1 MFEINIEDRLEGVN
15 YVEAG
20 TVMRLMVP
28 RLLVIHYT
36 VTRTASAAVNYFRQ
50 KDAPASAHL
59 VIDRDGTIT
68 QMVPFDRTAAHAGK
82 SSWKGVESCN
92 RYSIGIELVNM
103 GPLKSTPG
111 GLADWYSRPI
121 VTETFRDDKGKLWEA
136 YPEAQFF
143 ALAEASKAICDRYG
157 IKEIVGH
164 SDISPGR
171 KIDPGPALDM
181 SALRKLAGVS

>member
-1 MFEINIEDRLEGVN
+1 MFEINTDDKLDGVKF
-15 YVEAG
+15 VEAG
-20 TVMRLMVP
+20 TTMRLMVP

-36 VTRTASAAVNYFRQ
+36 VTRTAASAVNYFAQRG
-50 KDAPASAHL
+50 AAASAHL
-59 VIDRDGTIT
+59 VIDRDGSIT
-68 QMVPFDRTAAHAGK
+68 QMVPFDRTAAHAGV
-82 SSWKGVESCN
+82 SSWRGVESCN

-111 GLADWYSRPI
+111 GLSDVYSRPI
-121 VTETFRDDKGKLWEA
+121 QTETFTDSKGKLWEA

-143 ALAEASKAICDRYG
+143 ALAEVSKAICDRYE

-181 SALRKLAGVS
+181 AALRKLVGVS